1 MLTRKKKQNLLYLGI
16 GILIGFVI
24 ASGVTYFSV
33 IKQFT
38 RSNINKIQSVFPT
51 VEQDSLSKSTIKPLD
66 KKKSKA
72 NESPILEIT
81 EHQIIDTADT
91 NGLVPLSDEEIIIKT
106 DTKIDASVIPIFFVD
121 SDTSEQTEKLFK
133 EIIVE
138 QWENPTNFAG
148 YKKDAN
154 TLIIY
159 GINIYEIELQYIN
172 NKIYLMYNNNRIEIK
187 ESETFIRFPSSFIT
201 R

>member
-16 GILIGFVI
+16 GVLIGFVI

-38 RSNINKIQSVFPT
+38 KSNINKIQSVFPT
-51 VEQDSLSKSTIKPLD
+51 AEKDTVTKSITKPIIKTTD
-66 KKKSKA
+66 TT
-72 NESPILEIT
+72 NDNIELEIT
-81 EHQIIDTADT
+81 ETLVIDTTDT
-91 NGLVPLSDEEIIIKT
+91 NGLVSLLNEDIIIKT
-106 DTKIDASVIPIFFVD
+106 DTKIDASVLPIYYVD
-121 SDTSEQTEKLFK
+121 SDTSMQTEKLFK
-133 EIIVE
+133 EIMVE

-148 YKKDAN
+148 YRKDAN

-159 GINIYEIELQYIN
+159 GISIYEIELQYIN
-172 NKIYLMYNNNRIEIK
+172 NNIYLIYNNNKIEIK

>member
-1 MLTRKKKQNLLYLGI
+1 MLTRRKKQNLLYLGI

-38 RSNINKIQSVFPT
+38 KSNINKIQSVFPT
-51 VEQDSLSKSTIKPLD
+51 VEKDTVTKSVTKPIIKTTD
-66 KKKSKA
+66 IT
-72 NESPILEIT
+72 NDNIELEIKET
-81 EHQIIDTADT
+81 LVIDTTDT
-91 NGLVPLSDEEIIIKT
+91 NGVVSLSDEDVIIKT
-106 DTKIDASVIPIFFVD
+106 DTKIDDSVLPIFYVD
-121 SDTSEQTEKLFK
+121 SDTSEQTENIFK

-148 YKKDAN
+148 YRKDAN

-159 GINIYEIELQYIN
+159 GISIYEIELQYIN
-172 NKIYLMYNNNRIEIK
+172 NNIYLIYNNNKIEIK
-187 ESETFIRFPSSFIT
+187 ESETFIRFPSSFIA

>member
-16 GILIGFVI
+16 GVLIGFVI

-38 RSNINKIQSVFPT
+38 KSNINKIQSVFPT
-51 VEQDSLSKSTIKPLD
+51 AEKDTVTKSITKPIIKTTD
-66 KKKSKA
+66 TT
-72 NESPILEIT
+72 NDNIELEIT
-81 EHQIIDTADT
+81 ETLVIDTTDT
-91 NGLVPLSDEEIIIKT
+91 NGLVSLLNEDIIIKT
-106 DTKIDASVIPIFFVD
+106 DTKIDASVLPIYYVD
-121 SDTSEQTEKLFK
+121 SDTSMQTEKLFK
-133 EIIVE
+133 EIMVE

-148 YKKDAN
+148 YRKDAN

-159 GINIYEIELQYIN
+159 GISIYEIELQYIN
-172 NKIYLMYNNNRIEIK
+172 NNIYLIYNNNKIEIK
-187 ESETFIRFPSSFIT
+187 ESETFIRFPSSFIA

>member
-16 GILIGFVI
+16 GVLIGFVI

-38 RSNINKIQSVFPT
+38 KSNINKIQSVFPT
-51 VEQDSLSKSTIKPLD
+51 VEQDSLSKSTT
-66 KKKSKA
+66 KSLSKTQ
-72 NESPILEIT
+72 NKSNQSPVLEIT
-81 EHQIIDTADT
+81 ESSVIDTTDT
-91 NGLVPLSDEEIIIKT
+91 NGLVSLLNEDIIIKT
-106 DTKIDASVIPIFFVD
+106 DTKIDASVLPIYYVD
-121 SDTSEQTEKLFK
+121 SDTSMQTEKLFK
-133 EIIVE
+133 EIMVE

-148 YKKDAN
+148 YRKDAN

-159 GINIYEIELQYIN
+159 GISIYEIELQYIN
-172 NKIYLMYNNNRIEIK
+172 NNIYLIYNNNKIEIK